1 MHAAASWRGPRHGV
15 SLTIILG
22 AATSWS
28 FFGHLP
34 ACHRRRARWTW
45 CRRTCG
51 GCTGC
56 AWAALAVGFSPHPF
70 FYLFYLFNHHPL
82 SCFLQAGKLDVVLT
96 YLWRVHGVDYYGGA
110 EVAEPD
116 EDQRA
121 GPRPTLRCPRPEE
134 GEQPAEGAEKEQVPR
149 LSLARA
155 LPVRT
160 LLCGSCKPSTNIC
173 VLCSTAALLT
183 ALPAPR

>member
-1 MHAAASWRGPRHGV
+1 MARATAWCQPRDYTRRWHILESFRSPACSSLQAGTLDVVPTYLWRVHGCRLG
-15 SLTIILG
+15 SLGRRIW
-22 AATSWS
+22 SSS
-28 FFGHLP
+28 FFYVL
-34 ACHRRRARWTW
+34 
-45 CRRTCG
+45 
-51 GCTGC
+51 
-56 AWAALAVGFSPHPF
+56 
-70 FYLFYLFNHHPL
+70 NHHQL

-96 YLWRVHGVDYYGGA
+96 YLWRVHGLDYYGGA
-110 EVAEPD
+110 EVAEP
-116 EDQRA
+116 EEEQRA

-155 LPVRT
+155 LPVRA
-160 LLCGSCKPSTNIC
+160 LLSGSCTASANIC

>member
-1 MHAAASWRGPRHGV
+1 
-15 SLTIILG
+15 
-22 AATSWS
+22 
-28 FFGHLP
+28 
-34 ACHRRRARWTW
+34 
-45 CRRTCG
+45 
-51 GCTGC
+51 
-56 AWAALAVGFSPHPF
+56 LAVGFSPHPF